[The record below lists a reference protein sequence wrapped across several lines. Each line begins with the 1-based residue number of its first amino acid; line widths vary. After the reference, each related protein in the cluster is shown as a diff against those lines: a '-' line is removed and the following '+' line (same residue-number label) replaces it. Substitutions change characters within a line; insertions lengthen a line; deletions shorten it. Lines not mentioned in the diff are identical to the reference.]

1 MISKTHTD
9 LVIFDCDGVLVDSEP
24 LSNQVM
30 AEHITR
36 LGWSMGGAE
45 SMQRFKGSTMS
56 NVHRAIEDYLGTCVD
71 RAWLDA
77 FREELMDRMRTE
89 LCAIPGI
96 KVLISRIESAGFKTC
111 VASQGPHEKMAVSLG
126 ATGLFETFKGRIFSA
141 VDVANPKPA
150 PDLFLHAAAQMDAAP
165 SRCVVIEDSATGVQ
179 GALAAGM
186 RVIGYDSEESGE
198 LKKDGVVVV
207 SAMDAINTI

>member
-1 MISKTHTD
+1 
-9 LVIFDCDGVLVDSEP
+9 
-24 LSNQVM
+24 
-30 AEHITR
+30 
-36 LGWSMGGAE
+36 
-45 SMQRFKGSTMS
+45 MS